1 MTATRTDGTARTVG
15 DSAGRHILMWPFP
28 GYGHVNPTLPVVT
41 ELVRRGHRV
50 TFPTTGRFAAEA
62 EAAGAEVLPYSS
74 ALAGRPLP
82 EVFDADYLAREPLRA
97 MLEAM
102 ATAPPVE
109 SHFAGRAV
117 PDLLLYDSSTYAAGR
132 VLAAKWDRPAIQM
145 YPTFA
150 ANESFQ
156 IGPLVGAE
164 FAPDLDA
171 HHPAL
176 MEFFAW
182 MGELLASHGLTEL
195 SLEEF
200 HAPCERSNIVFLPK
214 AFQLEHESFD
224 ERHAF
229 VGPCIEDRPDA
240 GAAWTPPAG
249 DDPVVVVS
257 LGSEKNT
264 DAEFFRR
271 CAYAFEGLPWH
282 VLLTLGGGLDRADLG
297 DLPPNVE
304 AHGWLS
310 HTDVLPHAKV
320 LLSHAGMSS
329 VMRALHAGVAQVLVP
344 RTPEQHFVARRAA
357 ELGVGRVLTPAEA
370 DAEALRDAVLAV
382 AADESTQRRVRELRA
397 ETGEAGGAAR
407 AADVVEARL
416 GLPVAG

>member
-1 MTATRTDGTARTVG
+1 MTATSADGRARSASV
-15 DSAGRHILMWPFP
+15 SAGQHILMWPFP

-50 TFPTTGRFAAEA
+50 TFPTTTRFAAEVA
-62 EAAGAEVLPYSS
+62 AAGAEVLPYAS

-82 EVFDADYLAREPLRA
+82 EVFDADYLAREPMRA

-102 ATAPPVE
+102 ATAPPIE
-109 SHFAGRAV
+109 SHFAERDL

-132 VLAAKWDRPAIQM
+132 VLAAKWHRPAIQM

-150 ANESFQ
+150 ANEAFQ

-164 FAPDLDA
+164 FAPDLDGR
-171 HHPAL
+171 HPAL

-182 MGELLASHGLTEL
+182 MGELLSSHGLTDL

-200 HAPCERSNIVFLPK
+200 HAPCEKSNLVFLPK
-214 AFQLEHESFD
+214 SFQLEHESFD

-229 VGPCIEDRPDA
+229 VGPCIEEQPA
-240 GAAWTPPAG
+240 GASSWTPPPG
-249 DDPVVVVS
+249 GDPVVVVS

-282 VLLTLGGGLDRADLG
+282 VVLTLGGGLSSADLG
-297 DLPPNVE
+297 ELPPNVE

-310 HTDVLPHAKV
+310 HTDVLPHTTV

-329 VMRALHAGVAQVLVP
+329 VMRAMHAGVAQVLVP

-357 ELGVGRVLTPAEA
+357 ELGVGQALTPAEA
-370 DAEALRDAVLAV
+370 DAESLRDAVLAV
-382 AADESTQRRVRELRA
+382 AADENTQRRVRELRD
-397 ETGEAGGAAR
+397 ETRSAGGAVR
-407 AADVVEARL
+407 AADVVEALL
-416 GLPVAG
+416 GVPAGG